1 MKWGIDTFD
10 CVSPTRLAR
19 HGAALMK
26 TKSGKVNIKNSTY
39 KDDLLPID
47 INCNCITC
55 NNYSKSYLHHLFK
68 SAELLGFQL
77 ISIHNIYFMNNL
89 MTYIRKAI
97 EDDNFDE
104 AENRWYLN

>member
-1 MKWGIDTFD
+1 M
-10 CVSPTRLAR
+10 
-19 HGAALMK
+19 
-26 TKSGKVNIKNSTY
+26 
-39 KDDLLPID
+39 
-47 INCNCITC
+47 TC

-68 SAELLGFQL
+68 AAELLGFQL